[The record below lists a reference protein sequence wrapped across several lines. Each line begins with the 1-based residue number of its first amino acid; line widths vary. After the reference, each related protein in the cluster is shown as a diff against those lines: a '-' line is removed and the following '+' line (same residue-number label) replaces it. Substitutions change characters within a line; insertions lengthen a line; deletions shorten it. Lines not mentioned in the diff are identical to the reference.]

1 MPKFTLKIPICLSQ
15 RYYILLSFAPD
26 SYHFF
31 AIFEEST
38 VHMELVNSINDA
50 LWSYV
55 ITVLLVGAAIYF
67 TVRGRG
73 VQFRFLKDAIR
84 IMAGRDRNPHKST
97 LEHPKKI
104 GSFKAFSVSL
114 ASRVGTG
121 NLAGVASAM
130 FVGGPGAVFWM
141 WVMALFGSATA
152 FIESTLAQL
161 YKKRG
166 ADSFYGGPA
175 YYMETGLGKT
185 WMSVLFSIFM
195 ILSFSLAQSMLQA
208 QTIITALNDAFSI
221 SPLILAVL
229 IGLLLALIIF
239 GGIHRISNVV
249 SYMVPFMAL
258 GYIILALGIMIWNAP
273 QLPHMFATIFKSAFG
288 MEQIGGGMV
297 GAAIQQGVKR
307 GLFSNEA
314 GEGSAPNAAAI
325 ADTSH
330 PVKQGLM
337 QALGVFVDT
346 ILICSC
352 TAFIIMLSGM
362 LGCGEDGILL
372 TSRSF
377 EAVIGPAGRWF
388 LTLAIFLFAFTTI
401 IGNYYYGETNVRYL
415 AGKFSPKA
423 EKTSITV
430 YRLAAISVIFVA
442 AFISLQTAWAFVDL
456 SMGLITL
463 VNVSAILMLGKKAF
477 ALLKDYSEQ
486 RKAGIKDPVFNKHTF
501 TEEDPE
507 KLEGWN

>member
-1 MPKFTLKIPICLSQ
+1 MYDTQGFVVDIPSVSICGLG
-15 RYYILLSFAPD
+15 L
-26 SYHFF
+26 
-31 AIFEEST
+31 
-38 VHMELVNSINDA
+38 MEIINSINDA

-55 ITVLLVGAAIYF
+55 ITVVLVGAAIYF
-67 TVRGRG
+67 TVRSRG
-73 VQFRFLKDAIR
+73 VQFRFIKDAFR
-84 IMAGRDRNPHKST
+84 IMAGRDRNTHRSA
-97 LEHPKKI
+97 LAHPRKI
-104 GSFKAFSVSL
+104 GSFKAFTISL

-141 WVMALFGSATA
+141 WLMALLGSAVA
-152 FIESTLAQL
+152 FVESTLAQL

-175 YYMETGLGKT
+175 YYMETGLGKR
-185 WMSVLFSIFM
+185 WMGILFSIFM

-208 QTIITALNDAFSI
+208 QTIITSLHDSIPVNPFFLALS
-221 SPLILAVL
+221 L
-229 IGLLLALIIF
+229 GLLLALIVF
-239 GGIHRISNVV
+239 GGVRRISRVV

-258 GYIILALGIMIWNAP
+258 GYIVLALGVMIWNAP
-273 QLPHMFATIFKSAFG
+273 QIPHMFATIFKSAFG
-288 MEQIGGGMV
+288 LGQVGGGMV
-297 GAAIQQGVKR
+297 GIAVQQGVKR

-352 TAFIIMLSGM
+352 TAFIILLSGQ
-362 LGCGEDGILL
+362 LDCGEDGILL

-377 EAVIGPAGRWF
+377 ESVIGPAGRWF

-401 IGNYYYGETNVRYL
+401 IGNYYYGETNVRFL
-415 AGKFSPKA
+415 AGRISPKA
-423 EKTSITV
+423 ENISVTV
-430 YRLAAISVIFVA
+430 YRAAAVVIIMVA
-442 AFISLQTAWAFVDL
+442 AYVSLQTAWAVVDL
-456 SMGLITL
+456 TMGLITL
-463 VNVSAILMLGKKAF
+463 INVSAILMLGKKAF
-477 ALLKDYSEQ
+477 ALLRDYSAQ
-486 RKAGIKDPVFNKHTF
+486 RKAGIADPVFDKHSF
-501 TEEDPE
+501 TEEDPS
-507 KLEGWN
+507 KLEGWS